1 MSGVFQFT
9 GETEFTRI
17 EVELEDQGPEE
28 WPTIGVTVRPLDS
41 DDEDL
46 ERSLVLSLDEARQV
60 IAGLA
65 AVVR

>member
-1 MSGVFQFT
+1 MSGQFQFT
-9 GETEFTRI
+9 GETEFSHI
-17 EVELEDQGPEE
+17 DVELEDQGPEE
-28 WPTIGVTVRPLDS
+28 WPTIGVTVRPIGS

>member
-1 MSGVFQFT
+1 VSGVFQFT